1 MIEKEGWTNMC
12 LTEEELFD
20 KVLLDYNRC
29 AKAFFNIKN
38 WNDMSEEELWRELCL
53 CILSSN
59 LPYEMA
65 QSSTA
70 HLTKKGYLNLIWI
83 AKTRNS
89 QKLIAEE
96 LSKPIYLPRR
106 VDGSFRK
113 YRFPNQRAKDIRKAA
128 ILIVSK
134 KNWLKQLL
142 QTSSSEREVRNVLA
156 RHLPGVGL
164 KQASHFLRNVGYSKR
179 LAIIDSHVVSFLEGI
194 GAVSDKKL
202 KTITRKTYM
211 ELEALLEKICDKHGL
226 DLAVFDM
233 AIWNYMHKRR
243 T

>member
-1 MIEKEGWTNMC
+1 MC

-20 KVLLDYNRC
+20 KVLLDYTRC
-29 AKAFFNIKN
+29 AKAFFNSKK

-65 QSSTA
+65 QSSTS
-70 HLTKKGYLNLIWI
+70 HLANKGYLNLTWI
-83 AKTRNS
+83 VKTRNS
-89 QKLIAEE
+89 QKLIANE

-113 YRFPNQRAKDIRKAA
+113 YRFPNQRAKDIYRTASLVA
-128 ILIVSK
+128 SK
-134 KNWLKQLL
+134 RNWLKQLL
-142 QTSSSEREVRNVLA
+142 QTPDSEREVRNALV
-156 RHLPGVGL
+156 RHLSGVGL
-164 KQASHFLRNVGYSKR
+164 KQASHFLRNIGYSKR

-194 GAVSDKKL
+194 GAVSDKNL
-202 KTITRKTYM
+202 KTITRKAYI
-211 ELEALLEKICDKHGL
+211 ELEGLLEKICDKHGL